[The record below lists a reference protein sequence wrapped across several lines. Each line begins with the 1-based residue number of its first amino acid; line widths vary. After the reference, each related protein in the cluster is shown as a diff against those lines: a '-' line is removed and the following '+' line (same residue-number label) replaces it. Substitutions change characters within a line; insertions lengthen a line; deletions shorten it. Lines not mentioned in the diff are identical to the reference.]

1 MSNKDCMSFY
11 FILGNIV
18 KGDVHI
24 STLPDHLLDQQPTH
38 EELISHART
47 AEWNVLGV
55 KLGLNSVDLSGC
67 HDCTRMYQVWIMEK
81 GRGATRRSLLNGLR
95 DIRLNNVADAYED
108 YLKTTVRY
116 IVHISMYTPY
126 INVYMYI
133 EWNP

>member
-24 STLPDHLLDQQPTH
+24 SNLPDHLLDQQPTH

-55 KLGLNSVDLSGC
+55 KLGLNSVDLAGC
-67 HDCTRMYQVWIMEK
+67 HDYISMYQVCMYQVC
-81 GRGATRRSLLNGLR
+81 
-95 DIRLNNVADAYED
+95 IRYVAPLPLWKKEEEQQEG
-108 YLKTTVRY
+108 
-116 IVHISMYTPY
+116 
-126 INVYMYI
+126 VY
-133 EWNP
+133 